1 MKSVFLLFYWNHVFA
16 YESKP
21 SFFYEREGDREK
33 KREREREIEGEGEFI
48 SFVSL
53 PQ

>member
-1 MKSVFLLFYWNHVFA
+1 MFLHMSQNRVSSA
-16 YESKP
+16 REKGT
-21 SFFYEREGDREK
+21 ERE
-33 KREREREIEGEGEFI
+33 REREREIEGEGEFI